1 MSIDQGAATR
11 RRYRAFLFDMDGTV
25 LNSIAAA
32 ERIWAAWAAR
42 HGLDVEAFLP
52 TIHGAR
58 SVDTVAKLD
67 LPGVDPVAEAAAI
80 TQAEIDDVEGVVEID
95 GAAAFLRALPGDR
108 WAIVT
113 SAPLAL
119 AKRRLEAAGIPTPAV
134 LVTAEDV
141 VNGKPSPDGYLLAAR
156 KLGIDVAECLIFE
169 DAAVGIRAAESAGAT
184 VMVVTSTHSHP
195 MDAPHASI
203 KGYRALHASLDKEGW
218 LELELKPRQ
227 S

>member
-1 MSIDQGAATR
+1 MPTDHAATTR

-32 ERIWAAWAAR
+32 ERIWATWAAD

-58 SVDTVAKLD
+58 SVDTVAKLH

-80 TQAEIDDVEGVVEID
+80 TQAEIDDVVGVVEID
-95 GAAAFLRALPGDR
+95 GAAAFLQALPSQC
-108 WAIVT
+108 WAMVT

-119 AKRRLEAAGIPTPAV
+119 AKRRLEAAGIPVPEV

-141 VNGKPSPDGYLLAAR
+141 VNGKPSPDGYLLAAK
-156 KLGIDVAECLIFE
+156 KLGVDAADCLIFE
-169 DAAVGIRAAESAGAT
+169 DASVGIRAAESAGAT

-195 MDAPHASI
+195 MSTPHASI
-203 KGYRALHASLDKEGW
+203 QSYRGLQISLDNEGRIG
-218 LELELKPRQ
+218 LE

>member
-1 MSIDQGAATR
+1 MPTDHAATTR

-32 ERIWAAWAAR
+32 ERIWATWAAD

-58 SVDTVAKLD
+58 SVDTVAKLR

-80 TQAEIDDVEGVVEID
+80 TQAEIDDVVGVVEID
-95 GAAAFLRALPGDR
+95 GAAAFLQALPSQC
-108 WAIVT
+108 WAMVT

-119 AKRRLEAAGIPTPAV
+119 AKRRLEAAGIPVPEV

-141 VNGKPSPDGYLLAAR
+141 VNGKPSPDGYLLAAK
-156 KLGIDVAECLIFE
+156 KLGVDAADCLIFE
-169 DAAVGIRAAESAGAT
+169 DASVGIRAAESAGAT

-195 MDAPHASI
+195 MSTPHASI
-203 KGYRALHASLDKEGW
+203 QSYRGLQISLDNEGRIG
-218 LELELKPRQ
+218 LK

>member
-1 MSIDQGAATR
+1 MPIDQGAATR

-32 ERIWAAWAAR
+32 ERIWAAWAAD

-58 SVDTVAKLD
+58 SVDTVTKLN
-67 LPGVDPVAEAAAI
+67 LSNVDPVAEAAAI

-95 GAAAFLRALPGDR
+95 GAATFLRELPRDR

-119 AKRRLEAAGIPTPAV
+119 AKRRLEAAGIPMPAV

-141 VNGKPSPDGYLLAAR
+141 VNGKPSPDGYLLAAK
-156 KLGIDVAECLIFE
+156 KLGIDATECLIFE

-195 MDAPHASI
+195 MDTPHASI
-203 KGYRALHASLDKEGW
+203 QGYCALDVTLDEGGW
-218 LELELKPRQ
+218 LGLTPRQ
-227 S
+227 P

>member
-1 MSIDQGAATR
+1 MPTDHTATTR

-32 ERIWAAWAAR
+32 ERIWATWAAD

-58 SVDTVAKLD
+58 SVDTVAKLR

-80 TQAEIDDVEGVVEID
+80 TQAEIDDVVGVVEID
-95 GAAAFLRALPGDR
+95 GAAAFLQALPSQC
-108 WAIVT
+108 WAMVT

-119 AKRRLEAAGIPTPAV
+119 AKRRLEAAGIPVPEV

-141 VNGKPSPDGYLLAAR
+141 VNGKPSPDGYLLAAE
-156 KLGIDVAECLIFE
+156 KLGVDAVDCLIFE
-169 DAAVGIRAAESAGAT
+169 DASVGIRAAESAGAT

-195 MDAPHASI
+195 MSTPHASI
-203 KGYRALHASLDKEGW
+203 QSYRGLQISLDNEGRIG
-218 LELELKPRQ
+218 LK

>member
-119 AKRRLEAAGIPTPAV
+119 AKRRLEAAGIPMPAV

-156 KLGIDVAECLIFE
+156 KLGIDAAECLIFE

-195 MDAPHASI
+195 MDTPHASI
-203 KGYRALHASLDKEGW
+203 KGYRALHASFDKEGW
-218 LELELKPRQ
+218 LELTPRQ

>member
-11 RRYRAFLFDMDGTV
+11 HRYRAFLFDMDGTV

-95 GAAAFLRALPGDR
+95 GAAAFLRALPDDR

-119 AKRRLEAAGIPTPAV
+119 AKRRLEAAGIPMPAL

-156 KLGIDVAECLIFE
+156 KLGVDAAECLIFE
-169 DAAVGIRAAESAGAT
+169 DATVGIRAAESAGAT
-184 VMVVTSTHSHP
+184 VMVVTTTHTHP
-195 MDAPHASI
+195 MDTPHATI
-203 KGYRALHASLDKEGW
+203 EGYRALHVSMDEEGW
-218 LELELKPRQ
+218 IGLTPRQ

>member
-1 MSIDQGAATR
+1 MPTDHTATTR

-32 ERIWAAWAAR
+32 ERIWATWAAD

-58 SVDTVAKLD
+58 SVDTVAKLR

-80 TQAEIDDVEGVVEID
+80 TQAEIDDVVGVVEID
-95 GAAAFLRALPGDR
+95 GAAAFLQALPSQC
-108 WAIVT
+108 WAMVT

-119 AKRRLEAAGIPTPAV
+119 AKRRLEAAGIPVPEV

-141 VNGKPSPDGYLLAAR
+141 VNGKPSPDGYLLAAK
-156 KLGIDVAECLIFE
+156 KLGVDAVDCLIFE
-169 DAAVGIRAAESAGAT
+169 DASVGIRAAESAGAT

-195 MDAPHASI
+195 MSTPHASI
-203 KGYRALHASLDKEGW
+203 QSYRGLQISLDNEGRIG
-218 LELELKPRQ
+218 LK

>member
-1 MSIDQGAATR
+1 MPINHAAAAR

-32 ERIWAAWAAR
+32 ERIWAAWAGR

-58 SVDTVAKLD
+58 SVDTVAKLH

-95 GAAAFLRALPGDR
+95 GAAAFLQALPSHR

-119 AKRRLEAAGIPTPAV
+119 ARRRLEAAGVPIPAV

-141 VNGKPSPDGYLLAAR
+141 IHGKPSPEGYLLAAE
-156 KLGIDVAECLIFE
+156 KLGIDIADCLIFE
-169 DAAVGIRAAESAGAT
+169 DASVGIRAAESARAT

-195 MDAPHASI
+195 IDTPHASI
-203 KGYRALHASLDKEGW
+203 QDYRALQVSLDEDGW
-218 LELELKPRQ
+218 IGLE

>member
-1 MSIDQGAATR
+1 MSINHAAPTR

-32 ERIWAAWAAR
+32 ERIWAAWAAD

-58 SVDTVAKLD
+58 SVDTVARLR

-80 TQAEIDDVEGVVEID
+80 TRAEIDDVDGVVEID
-95 GAAAFLRALPGDR
+95 GAAAFLHALPRDR

-119 AKRRLEAAGIPTPAV
+119 ARRRLQAAGIPVPSV

-141 VNGKPSPDGYLLAAR
+141 VNGKPSPDGYLLAAA
-156 KLGIDVAECLIFE
+156 KLGVDATDCLIFE
-169 DAAVGIRAAESAGAT
+169 DASVGIRAAESAGAT
-184 VMVVTSTHSHP
+184 VMVVTATHTHP
-195 MDAPHASI
+195 VDTHHASI
-203 KGYRALHASLDKEGW
+203 ENYRALQSGLDREGW
-218 LELELKPRQ
+218 IEFTSPQ
-227 S
+227 P

>member
-1 MSIDQGAATR
+1 MPINHAALV
-11 RRYRAFLFDMDGTV
+11 RRYRALLFDMDGTV

-32 ERIWAAWAAR
+32 ERIWARWAAG

-58 SVDTVAKLD
+58 SVDTVAKLH

-80 TQAEIDDVEGVVEID
+80 TQAEIDDVDGVVEID
-95 GAAAFLRALPGDR
+95 GAAAFLSALPRDR

-119 AKRRLEAAGIPTPAV
+119 AKRRLEAAGIPAPAV

-141 VNGKPSPDGYLLAAR
+141 LNGKPSPEGYLLAAK
-156 KLGIDVAECLIFE
+156 KLGIDAVDCLIFE
-169 DAAVGIRAAESAGAT
+169 DAPVGIHAAESAGAA
-184 VMVVTSTHSHP
+184 VMVVTATHSHP
-195 MDAPHASI
+195 VDTSHPSI
-203 KGYRALHASLDKEGW
+203 QGYRTLRVGIDKKGW
-218 LELELKPRQ
+218 IGFE

>member
-1 MSIDQGAATR
+1 MPINHAALV
-11 RRYRAFLFDMDGTV
+11 RRYRALLFDMDGTV

-32 ERIWAAWAAR
+32 ERIWARWAAG

-58 SVDTVAKLD
+58 SVDTVAKLH

-80 TQAEIDDVEGVVEID
+80 TQAEIDDVDGVVEID
-95 GAAAFLRALPGDR
+95 GAAAFLSALPRDR

-119 AKRRLEAAGIPTPAV
+119 AKRRLEAAGIPAPAV

-141 VNGKPSPDGYLLAAR
+141 LNGKPSPEGYLLAAK
-156 KLGIDVAECLIFE
+156 KLGIDAVDCLIFE
-169 DAAVGIRAAESAGAT
+169 DAPVGIHAAESTGAA
-184 VMVVTSTHSHP
+184 VMVVTATHSHP
-195 MDAPHASI
+195 VDTSHPSI
-203 KGYRALHASLDKEGW
+203 QGYRTLRVGIDKKGW
-218 LELELKPRQ
+218 IGFE